1 MWGWIQRC
9 LWKLREEISVMDE
22 NTVNGNLDTGI
33 ASTDICKE
41 KGHTHALS
49 VTC

>member
-1 MWGWIQRC
+1 
-9 LWKLREEISVMDE
+9 MDKD
-22 NTVNGNLDTGI
+22 TANGNLDTGK
-33 ASTDICKE
+33 AMTDICKE